1 MSGSTLFLS
10 EQPSRL
16 TFISIPERDQEAE
29 MLRQSR
35 FTITTGAAF
44 AALSA
49 SAAGPGMQSA
59 KPVPETLKAPADQV
73 LAFELQATGV
83 QIYEC
88 QVRKE
93 DPAQFEWIFKAPEA
107 DLFDASGRL
116 VGKHYGGP
124 TWESPD
130 GSKVVGEVKAK
141 DTSLSSSSIP
151 WLLLGAKTTSGQGLF
166 SPVKSIQRLNTV
178 GGAAPASA
186 SRAQAGQVAR
196 VPYTATYA
204 FYVGKP

>member
-1 MSGSTLFLS
+1 
-10 EQPSRL
+10 
-16 TFISIPERDQEAE
+16 
-29 MLRQSR
+29 MLRQTR
-35 FTITTGAAF
+35 FTTMGATF
-44 AALSA
+44 VALSA
-49 SAAGPGMQSA
+49 SAAGPGVQSA
-59 KPVPETLKAPADQV
+59 KPVPEALRAPADQV

-88 QVRKE
+88 RALKD
-93 DPAQFEWIFKAPEA
+93 DPARFEWIFKTPQA
-107 DLFDASGRL
+107 DLFDASGLL

-124 TWESPD
+124 TWESAD

-141 DTSLSSSSIP
+141 DTSLSSGSIP
-151 WLLLGAKTTSGQGLF
+151 WLLLGAKSNSGPGLF
-166 SPVKSIQRLNTV
+166 GPVKSIQRLNTV

-186 SRAQAGQVAR
+186 SQAQAGQEVR

>member
-1 MSGSTLFLS
+1 
-10 EQPSRL
+10 
-16 TFISIPERDQEAE
+16 

-88 QVRKE
+88 RARKE
-93 DPAQFEWIFKAPEA
+93 DPTQFEWIFKAPEA
-107 DLFDASGRL
+107 DLFDASGLL

-124 TWESPD
+124 TWESAD

-141 DTSLSSSSIP
+141 DTSLSSGSIP
-151 WLLLGAKTTSGQGLF
+151 WLLLGAKATSGKGLF

-178 GGAAPASA
+178 GGAAPATA
-186 SRAQAGQVAR
+186 GQVQAGQEVR